1 MNQHVYKRSFFIIL
15 WEIIFGGFLI
25 WVSALMYE
33 SSDQIEYDLLSLII
47 FLFGVFSIITAIL
60 QIFRREVLVIDS
72 YGVRV
77 IPNYFK
83 SSVVLPW
90 NEILHVELMRKSN
103 VKIMVFSLKNGRKIQ
118 ISFAGISSRKTKES
132 IELMNSFMNNESGG
146 EDVSKIYIDKATTS
160 SFGVLLL
167 WLLFQTIAVLLTW
180 LHMLIYSE
188 VIFKGN
194 ILSPFFTTSV
204 MTAVFL
210 IVTDLNYWVLFKL
223 GWHST
228 ENGIQLRGSKWSIQ
242 LPAFIQNT
250 SDYLNIRSSVSS
262 RAKSL
267 QKIYVITRIILLSF
281 SVGVSAEAAIYMMNF
296 NLNSYFSTVLI
307 IAVVI
312 FLIFIFS
319 MYKQFFAKIFKL
331 KIIQSENSHP
341 HFDDI

>member
-1 MNQHVYKRSFFIIL
+1 MNQRIYKRNFLIIL
-15 WEIIFGGFLI
+15 WEIIFGGLLI
-25 WVSALMYE
+25 WASALMYE
-33 SSDQIEYDLLSLII
+33 SSDQIEYDLLSLLI
-47 FLFGVFSIITAIL
+47 FLFGVFAIITAIL
-60 QIFRREVLVIDS
+60 QIFRREVLVMDN

-90 NEILHVELMRKSN
+90 KEVLHIELMRKYN
-103 VKIMVFSLKNGRKIQ
+103 VKIMVFYLKNGRKIQ
-118 ISFAGISSRKTKES
+118 ISFAGISSLKTKES
-132 IELMNSFMNNESGG
+132 IELMNKFMNNKPDD
-146 EDVSKIYIDKATTS
+146 EDISKIDIESAMTS
-160 SFGVLLL
+160 SPGVLLL
-167 WLLFQTIAVLLTW
+167 WILFQIIAVLLTW

-188 VIFKGN
+188 VIFRGN
-194 ILSPFFTTSV
+194 ILSPFFTTGI

-210 IVTDLNYWVLFKL
+210 IVTDFNYWILFKL

-228 ENGIQLRGSKWSIQ
+228 ENGIKFSGPKGSIQ

-250 SDYLNIRSSVSS
+250 TDYLNMRNSVSS

-267 QKIYVITRIILLSF
+267 QKIYVVTRVIILSL
-281 SVGVSAEAAIYMMNF
+281 SVGVSAEIVIYLMNF
-296 NLNSYFSTVLI
+296 NLNCYFSTILI

-312 FLIFIFS
+312 FLIFIFN